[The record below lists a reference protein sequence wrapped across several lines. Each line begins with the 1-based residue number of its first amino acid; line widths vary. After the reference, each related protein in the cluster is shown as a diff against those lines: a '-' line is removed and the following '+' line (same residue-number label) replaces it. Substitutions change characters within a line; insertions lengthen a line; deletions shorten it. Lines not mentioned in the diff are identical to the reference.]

1 MYLALLSTDI
11 VSTQDLE
18 LLTPE
23 MNKLIPGGTW
33 SVDLDDEE
41 KILRI
46 RLASNGIGAVRRL
59 LRKHGFSSE
68 LLNIYHLEYGIDFP
82 LIPGERG
89 TPEPGFVS
97 FFLSMA
103 FFTNTGHCSQ
113 AFEWNKPAF

>member
-11 VSTQDLE
+11 LSAQDLE

-23 MNKLIPGGTW
+23 MNELIPAGTW

-46 RLASNGIGAVRRL
+46 RLASNSIDAVRTL

-68 LLNIYHLEYGIDFP
+68 LLNVYHLEYGIDFP
-82 LIPGERG
+82 LVQGERG
-89 TPEPGFVS
+89 IPEANFVS
-97 FFLSMA
+97 FSLAIA
-103 FFTNTGHCSQ
+103 FFSNTRHCTQSL
-113 AFEWNKPAF
+113 EWEKSAV